1 LRARP
6 TYNGFPLPV
15 PISGAID
22 DTYKHIEGIWML
34 EWFEEVPDEGRGR
47 PGSVEVM
54 KTRGLMRSGTLD
66 RALCLAVYIAVSE
79 QR

>member
-1 LRARP
+1 
-6 TYNGFPLPV
+6 V

-34 EWFEEVPDEGRGR
+34 EWFGEVPAEGRWKSGI
-47 PGSVEVM
+47 VEVM
-54 KTRGLMRSGTLD
+54 KTRGFMRSGTLD